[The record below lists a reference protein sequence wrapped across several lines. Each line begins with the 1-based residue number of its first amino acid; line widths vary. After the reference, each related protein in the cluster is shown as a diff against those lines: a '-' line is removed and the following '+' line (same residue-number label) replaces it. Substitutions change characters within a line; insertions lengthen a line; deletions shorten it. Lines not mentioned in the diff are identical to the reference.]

1 MQLFGEHDGANYQ
14 ARAVLAVLSA
24 RSLKEMPENSWERP
38 RVERWF
44 NCREQGYVIFWH
56 LSGKQLNIAFFRHRN
71 SDWICAVEWEQGTI
85 NPPTIETMETR
96 GKVYNT
102 KWETSKDVK
111 PGQYDE
117 MADWIMERLEAFA
130 EARKPR
136 KPEAA

>member
-44 NCREQGYVIFWH
+44 NC
-56 LSGKQLNIAFFRHRN
+56 
-71 SDWICAVEWEQGTI
+71 
-85 NPPTIETMETR
+85 
-96 GKVYNT
+96 
-102 KWETSKDVK
+102 WETSKDVK